1 VNTNANA
8 GGVNNPFVDEGEVFR
23 IDFVRDLVQVSQ
35 NGPYTF
41 ERHYSTNGAGALF
54 TAANN
59 STVTIYA
66 RDDFGDGTDF
76 GGDLSVGN
84 GTIDPITQITISW
97 GGQTALISV
106 TATSTLYTVG
116 GKDYYVRLNA
126 DGSVTVDGVYGE
138 GGGTPAG
145 TTIAVFTAN
154 GYSSLE
160 FHGGGDNLNGLP
172 FDNFQIGNFVAA
184 VPSSAP
190 VHLALP
196 ITIIDSDGDIANS
209 QIELLLTQ
217 SGQGIQDHSADVAGS
232 TFTATSLTPHIIGS
246 AFNDTL
252 NGDAAANVLSGGEG
266 NDIINGGGGNDFLSG
281 GPGDDDLFG
290 GAGDDILIG
299 GAGSDDMTGDAGA
312 DTFVIGFDSGSDG
325 IKDIIA
331 DYNYNDGDSVDLTA
345 LLSGSGATQAN
356 IGTLVSVTD
365 AGADTNIA
373 IDGDVVATLTG
384 YDHASPISI
393 LIDGEEFTIDL

>member
-1 VNTNANA
+1 MVIQHS
-8 GGVNNPFVDEGEVFR
+8 GG
-23 IDFVRDLVQVSQ
+23 
-35 NGPYTF
+35 
-41 ERHYSTNGAGALF
+41 
-54 TAANN
+54 TA
-59 STVTIYA
+59 
-66 RDDFGDGTDF
+66 
-76 GGDLSVGN
+76 
-84 GTIDPITQITISW
+84 
-97 GGQTALISV
+97 
-106 TATSTLYTVG
+106 STLDDAVEVNFSG
-116 GKDYYVRLNA
+116 G
-126 DGSVTVDGVYGE
+126 SPQTVTVDGASYRVTFNADKSVKVE
-138 GGGTPAG
+138 GVRDDA
-145 TTIAVFTAN
+145 TIAVYTADSFTSLDVYHQTGSGTFSSAN
-154 GYSSLE
+154 STFNLIGFGSSAIV
-160 FHGGGDNLNGLP
+160 N
-172 FDNFQIGNFVAA
+172 
-184 VPSSAP
+184 AP

-299 GAGSDDMTGDAGA
+299 GAGSDDMRGDAGA

-356 IGTLVSVTD
+356 IGTLISVTD